1 MSGKITFTISP
12 ARSGKSTFA
21 KQWLIEKEDRWKRVV
36 VNCDL
41 LRLGI
46 HGRRFD
52 KECEGL
58 VHFTKETVIKQHFY
72 EGAHILVDE
81 TNTYE
86 WTIQQ
91 LLRIDPDATPVYIKS
106 TRQQC
111 IERAIK
117 DGQLDLVEKG
127 VIERHF
133 SNLEKLTMEY
143 CNTKELS
150 QENIEKVVQEIKRKR
165 LI

>member
-1 MSGKITFTISP
+1 MSGKITFCVAPT
-12 ARSGKSTFA
+12 RSGKSTFA
-21 KQWLIEKEDRWKRVV
+21 KQWLAEEDKNRVV

-41 LRLGI
+41 IRLGV

-52 KECEGL
+52 KRFEGL
-58 VHFTKETVIKQHFY
+58 VHYTKENIIRHHMA
-72 EGAHILVDE
+72 EGMTILVDE

-86 WTIQQ
+86 WTIAQ
-91 LLRIDPDATPVYIKS
+91 LLRIDPDAIPVYIKS
-106 TRQQC
+106 TREEC
-111 IERAIK
+111 IERAVQS
-117 DGQLDLVEKG
+117 GQLDLIEYG

-143 CNTKELS
+143 CGTKELN
-150 QENIEKVVQEIKRKR
+150 QKNIEKVVQEIKNRR

>member
-1 MSGKITFTISP
+1 MHGKITFCVAA

-21 KQWLIEKEDRWKRVV
+21 KAWLAEENNDDRVI

-41 LRLGI
+41 IRLGV

-52 KECEGL
+52 KRFEGL
-58 VHFTKETVIKQHFY
+58 VHYTKENIIRHHLA
-72 EGAHILVDE
+72 EGMHVLVDE

-86 WTIQQ
+86 WTIAQ
-91 LLRIDPDATPVYIKS
+91 LLRLDPEATPVYIKS
-106 TRQQC
+106 TRGQC
-111 IERAIK
+111 VERAIK
-117 DGQLDLVEKG
+117 DNQLDLVEKG

-133 SNLEKLTMEY
+133 SNLEKLTLEY
-143 CNTKELS
+143 CGTKELN
-150 QENIEKVVQEIKRKR
+150 QENIEKVVQEIKKKR